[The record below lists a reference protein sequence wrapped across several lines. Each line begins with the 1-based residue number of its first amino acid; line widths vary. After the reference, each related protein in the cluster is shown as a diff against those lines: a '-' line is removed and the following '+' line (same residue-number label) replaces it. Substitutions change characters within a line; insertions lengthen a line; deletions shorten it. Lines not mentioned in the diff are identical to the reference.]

1 MLYSIKYRLK
11 AWYYDHV
18 RTIFKPQH
26 SRLRKAIPKT
36 WCDIASLITNVNFE
50 FVKSFYEEE
59 FINGFIDWEATESHK
74 EFSEW
79 LKSAYLYIVDER
91 PELQKLR
98 DNSYPN
104 VGDNFFDC
112 FQEIIDNNGRKMLQF
127 KDDGIPYEVK
137 YAEVIRL
144 EKLIEEKDTELLTQI
159 VKRREMFWT

>member
-11 AWYYDHV
+11 SWYYDYV

-36 WCDIASLITNVNFE
+36 WCDITSLITNVNFE

-59 FINGFIDWEATESHK
+59 FTGEFVDWEFTEKHK
-74 EFSEW
+74 EFSQW

-91 PELQKLR
+91 PELEKLK
-98 DNSYPN
+98 DNSYPDME
-104 VGDNFFDC
+104 DNFFDC
-112 FQEIIDNNGRKMLQF
+112 FEEIIDNNGIKMLQF

-144 EKLIEEKDTELLTQI
+144 EKLIEDKDTELLTQL